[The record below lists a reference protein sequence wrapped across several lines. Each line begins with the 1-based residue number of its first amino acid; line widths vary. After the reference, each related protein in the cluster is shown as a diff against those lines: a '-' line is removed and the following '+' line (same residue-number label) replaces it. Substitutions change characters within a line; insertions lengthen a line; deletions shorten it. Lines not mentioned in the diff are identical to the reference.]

1 MLPLPFAV
9 AGTVSAPAT
18 TSDGCYG
25 LGALYYQP
33 QQLVRGVSMD
43 MDMPSPSARR
53 DHWFGPIISY
63 MYVQTATT
71 AKQRTLKTKKHFRIT
86 FYVSHTYLNI

>member
-18 TSDGCYG
+18 ASDGCYG

-43 MDMPSPSARR
+43 MDMPSAMR
-53 DHWFGPIISY
+53 DHWFGPILSY
-63 MYVQTATT
+63 P
-71 AKQRTLKTKKHFRIT
+71 I
-86 FYVSHTYLNI
+86 